1 MLCNEDSEH
10 SLMLE
15 EGNLRFL
22 KRNLADSLTVSR
34 IIIGLIVLSL
44 SFIGKSAYVAV
55 VILTLVGAATDIL
68 DGKVAR
74 HYFGENRE
82 GRLGKDD
89 VEVDTLFVLCVL
101 GYFSFSGVVIHPAIG
116 LGWIGLVLIATI
128 LYKKNLRVLVIS
140 EVTTVI
146 ALLVIA
152 LLYDPLV
159 FGLIVAPAMTGGI
172 IINRRRVLYLVFDYW
187 PSLFS
192 K

>member
-1 MLCNEDSEH
+1 MNEDSEH
-10 SLMLE
+10 SLRLE

-22 KRNLADSLTVSR
+22 KRNLADFLTFSR
-34 IIIGLIVLSL
+34 VIIGLIVLSL
-44 SFIGKSAYVAV
+44 SFIGKSAYITV

-82 GRLGKDD
+82 GRLGKHD
-89 VEVDTLFVLCVL
+89 VEIDTLFLLCVL
-101 GYFSFSGVVIHPAIG
+101 GYLSFSGIVIHRAIG
-116 LGWIGLVLIATI
+116 LGWIGLVLLATI
-128 LYKKNLRVLVIS
+128 LYKKNLQVLVIS

-152 LLYDPLV
+152 LLYDPIV
-159 FGLIVAPAMTGGI
+159 FGLIVVPAMASGI
-172 IINRRRVLYLVFDYW
+172 IINRRRVLYLVFEYW

>member
-1 MLCNEDSEH
+1 MNEDSEH
-10 SLMLE
+10 SLRLE
-15 EGNLRFL
+15 EEALPFL
-22 KRNLADSLTVSR
+22 KRNLADFLTVSR
-34 IIIGLIVLSL
+34 VVFGLIVLSL
-44 SFIGKSAYVAV
+44 SFIGKSAYIAV

-82 GRLGKDD
+82 GRLGKHD
-89 VEVDTLFVLCVL
+89 VEIDTLFLLCVL
-101 GYFSFSGVVIHPAIG
+101 GYLSFSGIVIHRAIG
-116 LGWIGLVLIATI
+116 LGWIGLVLLATI
-128 LYKKNLRVLVIS
+128 LYKKNLQVLVIS

-159 FGLIVAPAMTGGI
+159 FGLIVAPAMAGGI

>member
-1 MLCNEDSEH
+1 MSENSEH
-10 SLMLE
+10 SLRLE
-15 EGNLRFL
+15 EEKLCFL
-22 KRNLADSLTVSR
+22 KRNLADFLTVSR
-34 IIIGLIVLSL
+34 VIIGLIVLSL
-44 SFIGKSAYVAV
+44 SFIGKSAYIAV

-82 GRLGKDD
+82 GKLGKYDH
-89 VEVDTLFVLCVL
+89 EIDTLFVLCVL
-101 GYFSFSGVVIHPAIG
+101 GYLSFSGVVIHKAIG
-116 LGWIGLVLIATI
+116 LGWIGLVLIAYI
-128 LYKKNLRVLVIS
+128 LSKRDVRVQAIF

-159 FGLIVAPAMTGGI
+159 FGLVIAPAMTAGI
-172 IINRRRVLYLVFDYW
+172 LVNRRRVLYLIFDYW
-187 PSLFS
+187 PSIFS